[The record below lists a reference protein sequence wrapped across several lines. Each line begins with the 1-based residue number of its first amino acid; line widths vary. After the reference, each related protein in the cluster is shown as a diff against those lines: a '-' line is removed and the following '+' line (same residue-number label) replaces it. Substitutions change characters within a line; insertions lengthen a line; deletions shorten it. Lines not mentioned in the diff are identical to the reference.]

1 MRVFSISPDIIS
13 SFILHHNNLNIE
25 QYWSNPG
32 KLIAVLRSIKDWED
46 LLQKWYRFSKK
57 EAWLRSVKNKNKSSR
72 YYVQGIDSVWNNEK
86 RRCCYC
92 WENWRIFIPLSL
104 NSFLCRVKWYILWTQ
119 EYSTYHVRYSSYKI
133 LLQLICLSSL
143 SRNICRSPHRIKN
156 VHAFNL
162 ILDMYIIMCEGGY
175 VLCDKQ

>member
-1 MRVFSISPDIIS
+1 MRVFSVSPDIIS

-72 YYVQGIDSVWNNEK
+72 YYVQGIDSVWNNKKGVVAIVGKIEEFLSFYPWIVFYVASNDISFGHK
-86 RRCCYC
+86 GTVHTMFAIQAIKYYC
-92 WENWRIFIPLSL
+92 S
-104 NSFLCRVKWYILWTQ
+104 
-119 EYSTYHVRYSSYKI
+119 
-133 LLQLICLSSL
+133 
-143 SRNICRSPHRIKN
+143 
-156 VHAFNL
+156 
-162 ILDMYIIMCEGGY
+162 
-175 VLCDKQ
+175 